1 MLSKK
6 VVGNEGGKLLKLL
19 LTVQASLTALPDI
32 RNNEQFADLRFDPDG
47 KIKII
52 NDIELNIK

>member
-32 RNNEQFADLRFDPDG
+32 RNNGTICGFHPDG

>member
-32 RNNEQFADLRFDPDG
+32 RNNEQFDPGRAPPIRGD
-47 KIKII
+47 KNN